1 MPDIPQ
7 EQQGHPAELLPWF
20 VNETL
25 STEDQ
30 HTVEQHLEA
39 CRQCQQ
45 EIALL
50 QKMRTQVKKIRT
62 ESPGEFGLNRL
73 LRTVRNDRT
82 ATEASQQTSSQWWKT
97 GFAIAAS
104 LIIFVQSGLL
114 IDTWYISKP
123 MIPLSGPQEHGLVLQ
138 VSFTPTTTEAQIREV
153 ITAIHGRFIDGPSSL
168 GIYRIRLDDN
178 KTSNEAAIESAIQH
192 LRQKTEIILHVTKE

>member
-1 MPDIPQ
+1 MPDMPQ

-25 STEDQ
+25 STEER
-30 HTVEQHLEA
+30 HTVEQHVET
-39 CRQCQQ
+39 CPQCQQ
-45 EIALL
+45 EISLL
-50 QKMRTQVKKIRT
+50 QKMRTHVKEIRT

-73 LRTVRNDRT
+73 LSTVRNDQT
-82 ATEASQQTSSQWWKT
+82 VTEAPQQTISQWWKS

-104 LIIFVQSGLL
+104 LIIFIQAGLL

-138 VSFTPTTTEAQIREV
+138 VSFTPTATEAQLREV

-168 GIYRIRLDDN
+168 GIYRIRLDDSGASG
-178 KTSNEAAIESAIQH
+178 KSTIESAIQH
-192 LRQKTEIILHVTKE
+192 LRQETEIILHVTKE

>member
-1 MPDIPQ
+1 MPDMPQ

-25 STEDQ
+25 SPEERQ
-30 HTVEQHLEA
+30 TVEQHLETCPQ
-39 CRQCQQ
+39 CRQ

-50 QKMRTQVKKIRT
+50 QKMRTHVKEIRT

-73 LRTVRNDRT
+73 LSTVRNDRT
-82 ATEASQQTSSQWWKT
+82 ATEAPQQTTSQWWKT

-104 LIIFVQSGLL
+104 LIIFIQAGLL
-114 IDTWYISKP
+114 IDTMYISKP
-123 MIPLSGPQEHGLVLQ
+123 MIPLSGPQKQGLVLQ
-138 VSFTPTTTEAQIREV
+138 VSFTPTATEAQIREV
-153 ITAIHGRFIDGPSSL
+153 ITAVHGRFIDGPSSL
-168 GIYRIRLDDN
+168 GIYRIRLDDS
-178 KTSNEAAIESAIQH
+178 KTSNEATIERAIQH